1 MKQQSVEA
9 RLAALDAEVERRK
22 AIQEEPEDPLSQ
34 SMREYYQELA
44 SLDELE
50 KAAFLEELNR
60 ENPLAEEQSLQLTQ
74 KDIDKMVESA
84 NENVA
89 LTFRS
94 KLIY

>member
-44 SLDELE
+44 SLDELG
-50 KAAFLEELNR
+50 KAALMEELNR
-60 ENPLAEEQSLQLTQ
+60 ENPLAGEQGLQLTQ
-74 KDIDKMVESA
+74 KNIDKMVENA
-84 NENVA
+84 HENIA
-89 LTFRS
+89 LKFRS